1 MYLVSL
7 YLVSLLVLGHTR
19 PKPYRVADMPLF
31 RCDYCRSPCR
41 VAFIHSA
48 NSITACELCQFDSGY
63 DFNPPEYWVETDSE
77 IIFDSDGEL
86 IESDC
91 ETAAEPVEPEPEPKP
106 ELEPPPKK
114 RRS

>member
-1 MYLVSL
+1 M

-41 VAFIHSA
+41 VAFIHS
-48 NSITACELCQFDSGY
+48 SITACELCQFDPDY

-77 IIFDSDGEL
+77 IRFDSDGEF
-86 IESDC
+86 IESED
-91 ETAAEPVEPEPEPKP
+91 EPDVEPAEPEREPEP
-106 ELEPPPKK
+106 ELEPPSKK
-114 RRS
+114 RRG